1 MMPSQRSG
9 GREDKKV
16 VRPLALL
23 LSLLMVSVALLF
35 SGCSHVVYP
44 RGAIPVKMDV
54 VGSMDAKKVVSFING
69 VTDSKLTLIAT
80 QGTDKYFA
88 DYKQWT
94 SAIASQ
100 LENELR
106 NRGVQVRP
114 ESEVGFKVSVESVG
128 LFWGAFATRCIVRA
142 RVEKTD
148 GTWSRTYEGNNASN
162 NINRA
167 IDGAAYKVVVAI
179 MGDQDFKSTIR

>member
-179 MGDQDFKSTIR
+179 MGDQDFKSAIR